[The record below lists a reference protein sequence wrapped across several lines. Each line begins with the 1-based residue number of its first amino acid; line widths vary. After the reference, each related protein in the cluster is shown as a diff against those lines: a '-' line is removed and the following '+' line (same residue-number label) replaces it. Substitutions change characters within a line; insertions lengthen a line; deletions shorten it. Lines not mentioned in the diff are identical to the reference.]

1 MAGNP
6 FSNLFSQSPIRP
18 MQQHIA
24 KAYECAQQL
33 PVFINATL
41 DSDWVSAEKIY
52 TQITDFEH
60 EADDLKTNL
69 RANLPGS
76 LMLPVDRSDLL
87 VMVSQQDEI
96 ANITKDIAGIMLG
109 RKMQIPEAIADIMKA
124 YIDVAINTAAQAVKT
139 VNEMD
144 ELLEMGFKGR
154 ILEVVEELIQELNR
168 LEHENDELQIQV
180 RAALFAIEK
189 DLPPIDV
196 MFLYKIIEWVGNLAD
211 AAQRSGGKLQLLIAR

>member
-1 MAGNP
+1 MVGNP

-33 PVFINATL
+33 PLFINAAL
-41 DSDWVSAEKIY
+41 DDDWQKATKIY
-52 TQITDFEH
+52 EQIAEFEH
-60 EADDLKTNL
+60 EADDMKTNL

-87 VMVSQQDEI
+87 VMVTQQDEI
-96 ANITKDIAGIMLG
+96 ANLTKDIVGIMLG
-109 RKMQIPEAIADIMKA
+109 RQMHIPKAIAELMKD
-124 YIDVAINTAAQAVKT
+124 YVEVALSTAAQAVKT

-154 ILEVVEELIQELNR
+154 ILEVVEELIQELNH
-168 LEHENDELQIQV
+168 LEHKNDELQIKV
-180 RAALFAIEK
+180 RSALFAIEK
-189 DLPPIDV
+189 DLPPVDV
-196 MFLYKIIEWVGNLAD
+196 MFLYKIIEWIGELAD
-211 AAQRSGGKLQLLIAR
+211 AAQRAGGKLQLLIAR

>member
-1 MAGNP
+1 MVGNP

-18 MQQHIA
+18 MQQHVA

-33 PVFINATL
+33 PMFIDATL
-41 DSDWVSAEKIY
+41 KDDWDEAAAIY
-52 TQITDFEH
+52 GQITDFEH

-96 ANITKDIAGIMLG
+96 ANISKDIAGIMLG
-109 RKMQIPEAIADIMKA
+109 RKMHIPSAIADIMKS
-124 YIDVAINTAAQAVKT
+124 YIEVAINTAAQAVKT

-168 LEHENDELQIQV
+168 LEHENDELQIKV

-189 DLPPIDV
+189 DLPPVDV
-196 MFLYKIIEWVGNLAD
+196 MFLYKIIEWIGELAD
-211 AAQRSGGKLQLLIAR
+211 AAQRAGGKLQVLIAR